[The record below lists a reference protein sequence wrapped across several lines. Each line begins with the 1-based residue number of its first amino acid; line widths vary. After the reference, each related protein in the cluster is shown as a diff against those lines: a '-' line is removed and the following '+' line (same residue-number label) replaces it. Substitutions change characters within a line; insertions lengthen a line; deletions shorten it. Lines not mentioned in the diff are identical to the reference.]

1 MHSIRISLVAVA
13 LLFAV
18 TPDDASA
25 SSDQYCEDQWLLSS
39 ASDSCTTDLSVT
51 WRPDT
56 GECSVSVKCTEDDG
70 SLRNNYRTVK
80 PEHLPNFENC
90 DGLLVW
96 VC

>member
-1 MHSIRISLVAVA
+1 MPNIRISLIAVA

-25 SSDQYCEDQWLLSS
+25 NSDQYCEEQWLLSLAS
-39 ASDSCTTDLSVT
+39 ATCTTDLSVT
-51 WRPDT
+51 WRPDS

-70 SLRNNYRTVK
+70 SLRNNYRTVT
-80 PEHLPNFENC
+80 PQHLPNFENC

>member
-1 MHSIRISLVAVA
+1 MPNIRISLVAAA

-51 WRPDT
+51 WRSDT
-56 GECSVSVKCTEDDG
+56 GECSVSVKCTEADG

-80 PEHLPNFENC
+80 PQYLPNFENC